1 MHVKSEPWRLMTLIE
16 EAKDGRMAA
25 ANPVPAWTAAQ
36 VEALWDNILN
46 DWPLGPFVLV
56 DVSRS
61 RERPWRGRLGPHQV
75 RSTAPRRLLV
85 EEGAGKLAALAWSL
99 AEGPS
104 VVLAQCGAE
113 ESVLWGGPQIL
124 VLDLDQRR
132 ARFVGQ
138 DYAPNRHL
146 PVRLLPQ
153 ANQCVHAMNAME
165 LRSADREWVNQAAR
179 RLLEARCPVYVFP
192 DGSTK
197 LAERMLSNFRRIGG
211 FESRT
216 GL

>member
-16 EAKDGRMAA
+16 EARDGRMAA
-25 ANPVPAWTAAQ
+25 AHPVPPWTAPQ

-46 DWPLGPFVLV
+46 DWPLGSVVLL
-56 DVSRS
+56 DVSMN

-99 AEGPS
+99 VEGPAII
-104 VVLAQCGAE
+104 LAQCGAE
-113 ESVLWGGPQIL
+113 EAALWDGRQTL

-132 ARFVGQ
+132 ARFVGG
-138 DYAPNRHL
+138 DYAPNRQL

-153 ANQCVHAMNAME
+153 AHHCVHTMNAME
-165 LRSADREWVNQAAR
+165 LRSVDREWVNLAAR

-197 LAERMLSNFRRIGG
+197 LAERMLTNIRQIGG
-211 FESRT
+211 IESHA